1 MTVEPGIVRIFI
13 ADDHPIFRDA
23 LKTLLTRESECR
35 VVGETCTGDETL
47 ELISEHKPDILL
59 LGMSMPKVSGMEV
72 LKSLAGSKN
81 GVKTIVLGEQLSQEE
96 ISRIFQLQACG
107 LVMKESS
114 SGMLINSI
122 KAVMAGKYW
131 IGHEAVSNPTKRLKN
146 YKKSTKSLAHNNY
159 RLTPREMDVCREVVG
174 GYRNKEIAGRL
185 GISEQTV
192 KHHITHIFDKLGV
205 YNRLELTLFVF
216 HNRIVEN

>member
-1 MTVEPGIVRIFI
+1 MVDENNLVRIFI

-23 LKTLLTRESECR
+23 IKTLLTRETECR
-35 VVGETCTGDETL
+35 VVGEACDGDETL
-47 ELISEHKPDILL
+47 VLISEHKPDILL
-59 LGMSMPKVSGMEV
+59 LDMSMQKVSGMEV
-72 LKSLAGSKN
+72 LESLAGSKN
-81 GVKTIVLGEQLSQEE
+81 GIKTIVLGELLNQEE

-107 LVMKESS
+107 FVMKESS
-114 SGMLINSI
+114 SQMLINSI